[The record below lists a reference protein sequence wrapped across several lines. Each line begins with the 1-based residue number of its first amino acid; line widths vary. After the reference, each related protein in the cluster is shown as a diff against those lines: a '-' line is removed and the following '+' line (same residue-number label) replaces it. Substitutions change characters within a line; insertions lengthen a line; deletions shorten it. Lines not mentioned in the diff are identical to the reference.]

1 MRTLAGATS
10 RCIPYRLA
18 SAGAISMK
26 LAGLLLLP
34 AGWLLVI
41 SALVL
46 LAASVARGAF
56 VFAGI
61 GVEVLGLV
69 LLVRSHLG
77 GSGVHE

>member
-1 MRTLAGATS
+1 
-10 RCIPYRLA
+10 
-18 SAGAISMK
+18 MK

-46 LAASVARGAF
+46 LAASVPRGAF

-61 GVEVLGLV
+61 GVEIMGLV
-69 LLVRSHLG
+69 LLFRAHLG
-77 GSGVHE
+77 VPPEHE